1 MAVADK
7 KTGVSH
13 SLATPRVQALIE
25 RAWRRYRE
33 DGAEAVRIA
42 GQACRLARRLNDR
55 IALVESLAVL
65 SLSRNQASDAP
76 RALEAAEE
84 AVRLC
89 EDPEAVP
96 TMPVRVR
103 MHVIYA
109 LAAARANLAD
119 YIRARIGF
127 DTALSLA
134 RMCGDREREVDALA
148 DIGWMYHRQSNFL
161 RALEYLQQSL
171 GLAEAQQYS
180 FGAAVA
186 LNRMGNAYDRLGDY
200 GTALEAHHRGLALRR
215 EIGDRFGEAASLG
228 NIGNVHIQ
236 MREYE
241 AALSWHEACLALSRE
256 TGNRR
261 QEASALGNI
270 GLCHQALGDL
280 SASVQYHRD
289 SLILKTRIGDRQGE
303 ANSLGNLGSTLILR
317 GEYAEAESYL
327 LRALECNREIGDRHS
342 ETHCL
347 IALGR
352 LYERGKGA
360 SGPDDDRDVDNLTT
374 ALERARQIGSSELEF
389 LTHEAFVEIYRARA
403 DFENALAH
411 NEAFYRLK
419 ETLFTEE
426 MARRTRTI
434 QARHEIEQARKEAEI
449 QRLRNVEL
457 TEALAE
463 ADRLREVAERLAR
476 EDSLTGLLGRR
487 YAEERLEDAFARAR
501 RYQRPL
507 TVVLADIDNFKRI
520 NDTCSHQI
528 GDAVLKEVGR
538 IFREGCR
545 ATDIASRFG
554 GEEFLLAL
562 PETDGDAAL
571 ALCERLRTAV
581 ERFNW
586 ETLSSG
592 LSVTISM
599 GLCDDITMPG
609 HEKMVSVADARLYAA
624 KRDGK
629 NLVLR

>member
-1 MAVADK
+1 MKGMAVAD
-7 KTGVSH
+7 TSD
-13 SLATPRVQALIE
+13 SLATPRVQALIA
-25 RAWRRYRE
+25 RAWKRHRE
-33 DGAEAVRIA
+33 DGVEAVRIA
-42 GQACRLARRLNDR
+42 GQAYRLARRLNDR
-55 IALVESLAVL
+55 VALAESLAVL

-89 EDPEAVP
+89 EDPEAIP
-96 TMPVRVR
+96 AIPVRVR
-103 MHVIYA
+103 MHVVYA

-127 DTALSLA
+127 DTALTLA
-134 RMCGDREREVDALA
+134 RLCGDREREVDALA

-161 RALEYLQQSL
+161 RALEYLQESL
-171 GLAEAQQYS
+171 SLAEARQYL

-215 EIGDRFGEAASLG
+215 EIGDRFGEASSLG

-241 AALSWHEACLALSRE
+241 EALSWHEACLALSRE
-256 TGNRR
+256 IGNKR

-270 GLCHQALGDL
+270 GLCYQVLGDL

-289 SLILKTRIGDRQGE
+289 SLVLKTRMRDRQGE

-327 LRALECNREIGDRHS
+327 IRALECNREIGDRHS

-360 SGPDDDRDVDNLTT
+360 SGPNDDRDVGSLMT
-374 ALERARQIGSSELEF
+374 ALERAHEIGSLELEF
-389 LTHEAFVEIYRARA
+389 LTHEAFVEVYRARG

-411 NEAFYRLK
+411 YEEFHRLK

-434 QARHEIEQARKEAEI
+434 QARHEVEQARKEAEI

-457 TEALAE
+457 MEALAE
-463 ADRLREVAERLAR
+463 ADGLREVAERLAR
-476 EDSLTGLLGRR
+476 EDSLTGLLTRR
-487 YAEERLEDAFARAR
+487 YAEERLAEAFAHAL
-501 RYQRPL
+501 RYRRPL
-507 TVVLADIDNFKRI
+507 TLVLADVDNFKRI
-520 NDTCSHQI
+520 NDTCSHQV
-528 GDAVLKEVGR
+528 GDAVLKEVGQL
-538 IFREGCR
+538 FREGCR
-545 ATDIASRFG
+545 ATDIAARFG
-554 GEEFLLAL
+554 GEEFLLIL

-571 ALCERLRTAV
+571 TLCERLRSAV

-586 ETLSSG
+586 DTLCHG
-592 LSVTISM
+592 LHVTISM
-599 GLCDDITMPG
+599 GLCDDIAQPG
-609 HEKMVSVADARLYAA
+609 HEKMLSVADARLYAA